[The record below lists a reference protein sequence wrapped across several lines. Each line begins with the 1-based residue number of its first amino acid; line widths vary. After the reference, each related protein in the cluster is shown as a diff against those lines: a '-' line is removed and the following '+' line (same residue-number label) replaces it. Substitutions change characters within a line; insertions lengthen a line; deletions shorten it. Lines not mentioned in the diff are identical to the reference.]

1 MIRKNIFLVLG
12 AAWKWNQQDLSG
24 SVCPVYGCVHV
35 SHITIVMSS
44 QCKIFYHD
52 KIFRYFARLFIVL
65 YPSFLF
71 EVETEGNSF
80 NEDCDGV
87 DPGNV

>member
-1 MIRKNIFLVLG
+1 
-12 AAWKWNQQDLSG
+12 
-24 SVCPVYGCVHV
+24 
-35 SHITIVMSS
+35 MSS
-44 QCKIFYHD
+44 QCKTFYHD

-87 DPGNV
+87 DLGNV